1 MTSLERKKLC
11 FSRITSVNGNTLFCT
26 LYINFFKKKRK
37 EKKYFLFQHFENTA
51 KVLHKSI
58 MTNDADCKYAN
69 NDVNPRSRS
78 VKCQHTNTQD
88 VKKTMKI

>member
-1 MTSLERKKLC
+1 ME
-11 FSRITSVNGNTLFCT
+11 T
-26 LYINFFKKKRK
+26 LYFAHFTLISLKKRK

-51 KVLHKSI
+51 KVLRKSI
-58 MTNDADCKYAN
+58 MTNDADSKYAN